1 MQQTAIFGPV
11 IVLVILTLGVLI
23 HTGFKRFRA
32 VFAGRVKAGDFRY
45 GETANVPPDVALA
58 NRNYMNLLEAPLLFY
73 VLCLSLYA
81 TGHVT
86 AVTLSLAW
94 AYVALRLLHSAIHLA
109 YNRTLYRFGAFAT
122 SNVVL
127 AVLWL
132 WFAGV
137 LFG

>member
-11 IVLVILTLGVLI
+11 IAVVSLTFAVLVV
-23 HTGFKRFRA
+23 TGFKRFRA
-32 VFAGRVKAGDFRY
+32 VFAGRVKAADFRY
-45 GETANVPPDVALA
+45 GETPNVPPDVALG

-73 VLCLSLYA
+73 VLCLSLYT

-94 AYVALRLLHSAIHLA
+94 VYVALRVLHSAIHLA
-109 YNRTLYRFGAFAT
+109 YNRTLYRFSAFAA

-127 AVLWL
+127 AALWL

-137 LFG
+137 LFS